1 MRRRLP
7 LFPLDQVVL
16 FPGLHCPLHVF
27 EPRYRQM
34 TEEALAGDGRIGMAT
49 VRPEHVHGMAE
60 EPPLFDVGCEGRIV
74 DWSRRS
80 DGRYDILLLGE
91 RRFRILEEPPR
102 PPEQLYRVGWVEG
115 LEETEEPGG
124 GVRLAALRGR
134 ALELL
139 GELLERLRPG
149 SGSALAAERLPT
161 ADDATLVN
169 ALCRVAELD
178 PAEKQGLLERSGPE
192 DRARGLVE
200 VLGLRL
206 AELGAG
212 GAPASRRLH

>member
-1 MRRRLP
+1 MRTRLP

-16 FPGLHCPLHVF
+16 FPGLRCPLHVF

-34 TEEALAGDGRIGMAT
+34 TAAALAGEGRIGMAT
-49 VRPEHVHGMAE
+49 VRPEHVHAMPGD
-60 EPPLFDVGCEGRIV
+60 PPLFDVGCEGRIV
-74 DWSRRS
+74 EWSRRS
-80 DGRYDILLLGE
+80 DDRYDILLLGE

-102 PPEQLYRVGWVEG
+102 PPEQLYRTGWVEC
-115 LEETEEPGG
+115 LEEAEEPGS

-149 SGSALAAERLPT
+149 SRSGLAAERLPA
-161 ADDATLVN
+161 ADDATLIN
-169 ALCRVAELD
+169 ALCRVAELE

-192 DRARGLVE
+192 ERARGLVE
-200 VLGLRL
+200 LLGFRL

-212 GAPASRRLH
+212 GSPASRSLH